1 MITLLSFHS
10 TVLREESITVLFIIN
25 IKIKLFKNQ
34 LEKRH
39 YNLDR
44 YFIGG
49 IKFRILDLATIEKFD
64 LQKMYKVYDKWPEIA
79 RESFESNQEPINFE
93 GIDHIVFAGMGGS
106 GAIGD
111 IFSAILSKTKIHV
124 NVVKGYLLPATVD
137 SNTLVIT
144 VSVSGNTAE
153 TLAVLD
159 SAYKRESKIIAF
171 SSGGKM
177 LEYCTKNKIEHKLVP
192 QYHSP
197 RASFTSYLYIMLK
210 VLHSTL
216 EIKQQ
221 DVLESIIEL
230 EKVCKKISS
239 SNLTENNPSLN
250 LAKCIIC
257 IPMIYYPFGL
267 QSVAIRF
274 KNSLQENAKI
284 HAITEDIMEA
294 CHNGIVSWER
304 ESNIKPILIQG
315 KDDYIKT
322 KERWNIIK
330 EYFYQN
336 KIDYNEIISIEG
348 SILSKLINLIYILDY
363 CSLYKAIITETDPT
377 PVKSID
383 FIKKRLS

>member
-1 MITLLSFHS
+1 M
-10 TVLREESITVLFIIN
+10 
-25 IKIKLFKNQ
+25 KN
-34 LEKRH
+34 RH

-44 YFIGG
+44 FFIAG
-49 IKFRILDLATIEKFD
+49 IKFRILDLSTIEKYD

-79 RESFESNQEPINFE
+79 RKSFESNQEPVEFE

-124 NVVKGYLLPATVD
+124 NVVKGYLLPTTVD

-153 TLAVLD
+153 ALGILD
-159 SAYKRESKIIAF
+159 SAYKRKSKIIAF

-177 LEYCTKNKIEHKLVP
+177 LEYCTKNKIEHRLVP

-197 RASFTSYLYIMLK
+197 RASFTSYLYTMFK

-221 DVLESIIEL
+221 DILESIIEL
-230 EKVCKKISS
+230 ENISKKISS
-239 SNLTENNPSLN
+239 TNLTKNNPSLN
-250 LAKCIIC
+250 LAEWITD
-257 IPMIYYPFGL
+257 IPMMYYPFGL
-267 QSVAIRF
+267 QSVATRF
-274 KNSLQENAKI
+274 KNVLQENAKI
-284 HAITEDIMEA
+284 HAIAEDVVEA

-315 KDDYIKT
+315 KDDHIKT
-322 KERWNIIK
+322 KEKWNIIK
-330 EYFYQN
+330 EYFFQN
-336 KIDYNEIISIEG
+336 KIDYREIISIEG
-348 SILSKLINLIYILDY
+348 SILSKLINLIYVLDY
-363 CSLYKAIITETDPT
+363 CSIYKAILTETDPT

-383 FIKKRLS
+383 FIKSRTSLK